1 MKLHEK
7 IFRGSV
13 SQETVM
19 SAYRCN
25 PGVLDDGA
33 IRREVDFHSIELS
46 LSFKTSEDVEEPM
59 TMSISKER
67 FEDGMSDKVRIYIRD
82 GERFAIFDGKKK
94 VSEPASA
101 MKFSASGTEIND
113 KDLVDIGFQWFGKH
127 FEEESADDENENQDA
142 FQIDQEE
149 EVELDG
155 GATVYVAESQEEL
168 LENIMQD
175 HEEMLANDEQE
186 EMDYEYV
193 EVDINQIMAEFF
205 EPMTKFFHDG
215 VDVLNHPFEM

>member
-1 MKLHEK
+1 M
-7 IFRGSV
+7 G

-46 LSFKTSEDVEEPM
+46 LSFKTSEDVELPM

-67 FEDGMSDKVRIYIRD
+67 FEDGLSDKVRIYIRD

-101 MKFSASGTEIND
+101 MKFSASGTEISD

-127 FEEESADDENENQDA
+127 FEEESADEENENQED
-142 FQIDQEE
+142 FQTEQEE
-149 EVELDG
+149 EAELDG

-168 LENIMQD
+168 LENILHD
-175 HEEMLANDEQE
+175 HEEMLANNEQE

-193 EVDINQIMAEFF
+193 EVDINQIMADFF
-205 EPMTKFFHDG
+205 EPMTKFFRDG
-215 VDVLNHPFEM
+215 IDVLNHPFEM

>member
-1 MKLHEK
+1 MG
-7 IFRGSV
+7 R
-13 SQETVM
+13 QETVM

-101 MKFSASGTEIND
+101 MKFSASGTEISD

-127 FEEESADDENENQDA
+127 FEEESEDEEDENQD

-149 EVELDG
+149 EVGE
-155 GATVYVAESQEEL
+155 ATVYVAESQEEL
-168 LENIMQD
+168 LENIMHD
-175 HEEMLANDEQE
+175 HEEMLANNEQE

-193 EVDINQIMAEFF
+193 EVDINQIIADFF
-205 EPMTKFFHDG
+205 EPMTKFFRDG
-215 VDVLNHPFEM
+215 IDVLNHPFEM

>member
-1 MKLHEK
+1 MG
-7 IFRGSV
+7 R
-13 SQETVM
+13 QETVM

-101 MKFSASGTEIND
+101 MKFSASGTEISD

-127 FEEESADDENENQDA
+127 FEEESADEENENQED
-142 FQIDQEE
+142 FQTEHEE
-149 EVELDG
+149 EVELGG
-155 GATVYVAESQEEL
+155 GATVYVADNKEEL
-168 LENIMQD
+168 LENIMHD
-175 HEEMLANDEQE
+175 HEEMLANNEQE
-186 EMDYEYV
+186 EMDFEYV
-193 EVDINQIMAEFF
+193 EIDINQIMAEFF
-205 EPMTKFFHDG
+205 EPMTKFFSDG

>member
-1 MKLHEK
+1 M
-7 IFRGSV
+7 G

-101 MKFSASGTEIND
+101 MKFSASGTEISD

-127 FEEESADDENENQDA
+127 FEEESADEENENQED
-142 FQIDQEE
+142 FQTEHEE

-155 GATVYVAESQEEL
+155 GEARVFVADS
-168 LENIMQD
+168 
-175 HEEMLANDEQE
+175 
-186 EMDYEYV
+186 
-193 EVDINQIMAEFF
+193 
-205 EPMTKFFHDG
+205 
-215 VDVLNHPFEM
+215 

>member
-1 MKLHEK
+1 M
-7 IFRGSV
+7 G

-67 FEDGMSDKVRIYIRD
+67 FEDGLSDKVRISIRD

-94 VSEPASA
+94 VSEPVSA
-101 MKFSASGTEIND
+101 MKFSASGTEISD

-127 FEEESADDENENQDA
+127 FEEEAEDEENENQED
-142 FQIDQEE
+142 FQTEQ
-149 EVELDG
+149 DG

-168 LENIMQD
+168 LENILQD
-175 HEEMLANDEQE
+175 HEEMLANNEQE
-186 EMDYEYV
+186 EMDFEYV
-193 EVDINQIMAEFF
+193 EVDINQIIAEFF
-205 EPMTKFFHDG
+205 EPMTKFFRDG
-215 VDVLNHPFEM
+215 IDVLNHPFEM

>member
-1 MKLHEK
+1 MG
-7 IFRGSV
+7 R
-13 SQETVM
+13 QETVM

-46 LSFKTSEDVEEPM
+46 LSFKTSEDVEELPM

-101 MKFSASGTEIND
+101 MKFSASGTEISD

-127 FEEESADDENENQDA
+127 FEEESADEENENQED
-142 FQIDQEE
+142 FQTEHEE

-168 LENIMQD
+168 LENIMHD
-175 HEEMLANDEQE
+175 HEEMLANNEEE
-186 EMDYEYV
+186 EMDFEYV
-193 EVDINQIMAEFF
+193 EVDINQIMADFF

>member
-1 MKLHEK
+1 M
-7 IFRGSV
+7 G

-101 MKFSASGTEIND
+101 MKFSASGTEIDD

-127 FEEESADDENENQDA
+127 FEEESADEENENQDA

-149 EVELDG
+149 EVGE
-155 GATVYVAESQEEL
+155 ATVYVAESQEEL

-175 HEEMLANDEQE
+175 HEEMLANNEEEE
-186 EMDYEYV
+186 EMDFEYV
-193 EVDINQIMAEFF
+193 EVDINQIIADFF
-205 EPMTKFFHDG
+205 EPMTKFFRDG
-215 VDVLNHPFEM
+215 VDVLNHPFEI

>member
-1 MKLHEK
+1 M
-7 IFRGSV
+7 G

-59 TMSISKER
+59 TMSISKEM
-67 FEDGMSDKVRIYIRD
+67 FEDGLSDKVRISIRD

-94 VSEPASA
+94 VSEPVSR
-101 MKFSASGTEIND
+101 MKFSASGTEISD
-113 KDLVDIGFQWFGKH
+113 KDPVDIGFQWFGKH
-127 FEEESADDENENQDA
+127 FEEESADEENENQED
-142 FQIDQEE
+142 FQTEHEE
-149 EVELDG
+149 EVEFG
-155 GATVYVAESQEEL
+155 QATVYVAESQEEL

-175 HEEMLANDEQE
+175 HEEMLANNEQE

-193 EVDINQIMAEFF
+193 EIDINQIMSDFF
-205 EPMTKFFHDG
+205 EPMTKFFRNGID
-215 VDVLNHPFEM
+215 

>member
-1 MKLHEK
+1 M
-7 IFRGSV
+7 G

-67 FEDGMSDKVRIYIRD
+67 FEDGTSDKVRIYIRD

-94 VSEPASA
+94 VSEPAST
-101 MKFSASGTEIND
+101 MKFSASGTEIDD

-127 FEEESADDENENQDA
+127 FEEEAADEENENQED
-142 FQIDQEE
+142 FQTEQEE
-149 EVELDG
+149 GVEING
-155 GATVYVAESQEEL
+155 EATVYVAESQEEL

-186 EMDYEYV
+186 EMDFEYV
-193 EVDINQIMAEFF
+193 EIDVNQILAEFF
-205 EPMTKFFHDG
+205 EPMTKFFRNG
-215 VDVLNHPFEM
+215 IDVLNHPFEM

>member
-1 MKLHEK
+1 M
-7 IFRGSV
+7 G

-46 LSFKTSEDVEEPM
+46 LSFKTSEDEELPM

-67 FEDGMSDKVRIYIRD
+67 FEDGLSDKVRIYIRD

-101 MKFSASGTEIND
+101 MKFSASGTEISD
-113 KDLVDIGFQWFGKH
+113 KDLVDVGFQWFGKH
-127 FEEESADDENENQDA
+127 FEEESEDEENQED
-142 FQIDQEE
+142 FQTEQEE

-168 LENIMQD
+168 LENIMQ
-175 HEEMLANDEQE
+175 EQE
-186 EMDYEYV
+186 EMDLEYV
-193 EVDINQIMAEFF
+193 EIDVNQILAEFF
-205 EPMTKFFHDG
+205 EPMTKFFRNG
-215 VDVLNHPFEM
+215 I